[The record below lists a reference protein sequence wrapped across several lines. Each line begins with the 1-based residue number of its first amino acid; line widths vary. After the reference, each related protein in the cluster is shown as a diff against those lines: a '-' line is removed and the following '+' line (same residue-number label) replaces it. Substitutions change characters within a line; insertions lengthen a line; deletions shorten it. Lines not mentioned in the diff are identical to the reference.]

1 MCGLVGYIDPRKKL
15 TLKEKENYVTSSLFV
30 DTIRGR
36 DSTGIALCNA
46 KQYTIKKEI
55 DPGTSREAQRWTKA
69 AVFQNNS
76 DLFIGHNRAGTVGG
90 KTKTEA
96 HPFDTGR
103 LVGAHNGTL
112 HHSWSG
118 LVKKTFSTDSESL
131 YNDINEYGFRETIA
145 KIPGAMALTWFDKK
159 DKTVSLF
166 RNSERDLWLAQG
178 ENGVWFW
185 ASELRFIAY
194 ACMSAGLTYKN
205 EFLLEVG
212 TLHTISLDP
221 TKKMKVVKDI
231 EIAKKPIIPRTNY
244 NSNWNKRSNRV
255 HGVDGE
261 FIQGVWHPYDDERY
275 WYDMF
280 PQSYYGNHTEE
291 VKSDEE
297 KRRRQR
303 SNQGLFPKASG
314 DNIKDT
320 NTRLALLGS
329 SKKHGD
335 NIILKPQSSTG
346 QRLKKYLRC
355 SHSWV
360 NDSDIRKKDD
370 LDVILSPM
378 AKDLI
383 IPILAER
390 FLIIGKITN
399 CSKKGNVHVA
409 SSNLELV
416 NVSGDTFNKSF
427 NDFVTKLLTHP
438 DFLQHF
444 KRPPLL
450 PTAKSFVKKL
460 LTEAGNKVTM
470 LPPPVEKKHLCT
482 QCNGVI
488 PEERSYYQE
497 NSDKKVHL
505 HVTCVDKY
513 IKGTTKQFRHFTFIN
528 VSSRTQH

>member
-221 TKKMKVVKDI
+221 TK
-231 EIAKKPIIPRTNY
+231 N
-244 NSNWNKRSNRV
+244 
-255 HGVDGE
+255 
-261 FIQGVWHPYDDERY
+261 
-275 WYDMF
+275 
-280 PQSYYGNHTEE
+280 
-291 VKSDEE
+291 
-297 KRRRQR
+297 
-303 SNQGLFPKASG
+303 
-314 DNIKDT
+314 
-320 NTRLALLGS
+320 
-329 SKKHGD
+329 
-335 NIILKPQSSTG
+335 TG

-513 IKGTTKQFRHFTFIN
+513 IKGTTKQFRHFTFRSALDIL
-528 VSSRTQH
+528 S